1 MRTTLKLFLKWGIVF
16 EKPYEVAEQSA
27 RKVSYAD
34 RFELDQEILQRGCAY
49 EDDFDEVSESPDD
62 TAIGGTLHTPVQEH
76 QGMIQK
82 PPLRTD

>member
-16 EKPYEVAEQSA
+16 EMPYEVAEQSA
-27 RKVSYAD
+27 RKVVYAD
-34 RFELDQEILQRGCAY
+34 RFELEQEILQRGCAY
-49 EDDFDEVSESPDD
+49 EDDFDEVSEPPDD
-62 TAIGGTLHTPVQEH
+62 TATGGTLHTPVQEH